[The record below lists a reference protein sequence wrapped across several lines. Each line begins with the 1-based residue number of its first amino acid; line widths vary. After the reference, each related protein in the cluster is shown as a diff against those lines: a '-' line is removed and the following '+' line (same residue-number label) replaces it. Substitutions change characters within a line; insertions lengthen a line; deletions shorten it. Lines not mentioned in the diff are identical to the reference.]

1 MSQSN
6 EASINLNDFVES
18 ARRSGSRIDIIYQP
32 TFETIDMATY
42 VENLSLHIKIKL
54 IEILSETSSYKVTLT
69 VTVKHVK
76 NNNRYNSIL
85 CDLSSV
91 PQIVLFNTDIERS
104 VKQMTDNI
112 STLNSRLINKNCHN
126 VVGQIYSA
134 RLNIICLLPPIPVR
148 SSNTNTIPKLSMH
161 RFVLGYFP
169 FLNITSLKNN
179 IFANQSF
186 VKFNVFF

>member
-1 MSQSN
+1 
-6 EASINLNDFVES
+6 
-18 ARRSGSRIDIIYQP
+18 
-32 TFETIDMATY
+32 
-42 VENLSLHIKIKL
+42 
-54 IEILSETSSYKVTLT
+54 

-112 STLNSRLINKNCHN
+112 SALNSKLINKNCRN

-134 RLNIICLLPPIPVR
+134 RLHIICLLPPVPRR
-148 SSNTNTIPKLSMH
+148 SSIINTNTNTIPKLSML
-161 RFVLGYFP
+161 RFVFGYFP
-169 FLNITSLKNN
+169 FINITSQKY
-179 IFANQSF
+179 
-186 VKFNVFF
+186 